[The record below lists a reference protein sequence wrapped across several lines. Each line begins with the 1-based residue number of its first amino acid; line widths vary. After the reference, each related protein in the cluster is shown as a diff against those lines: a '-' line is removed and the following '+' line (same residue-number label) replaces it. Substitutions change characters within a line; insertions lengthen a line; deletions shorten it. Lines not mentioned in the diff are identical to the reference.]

1 MAGER
6 SPLDEIAKFLAA
18 YSDTGAAQR
27 PMDLLLPCLQRAP
40 PGLPCLRLFL
50 LRTKSALTVRLAR
63 AFSGSKRMRYNGTAK
78 LQRSV
83 RHAVVQTWMISTAA
97 VLIAAIPIEH
107 ARGGELMDCE
117 PQRVR
122 GDGRHWAYRILD
134 GRECWYPGQPGKPK
148 DELRWS
154 EAPSAIQESAVVE
167 QPDVEARPPA
177 QAPQRPDAVDQ
188 AEVEASPAA
197 VPEPDIIKVM
207 PDEWRAAAADQL
219 MAFTCCWPDLPTAVS
234 VPQPGPGGRQDQP
247 PAWPLILLPLGLCA
261 MWLKKLRRLLATDF
275 ARSSGSSWWRW
286 WRCGP
291 PRRAQCERRA
301 QAPHAGRRCHQ
312 LTHQCSTPNQTGP
325 HRRDYSASCSAQSP
339 TGLADRGFLPQLSQS
354 WRLASDEVPAD

>member
-1 MAGER
+1 
-6 SPLDEIAKFLAA
+6 
-18 YSDTGAAQR
+18 
-27 PMDLLLPCLQRAP
+27 
-40 PGLPCLRLFL
+40 
-50 LRTKSALTVRLAR
+50 
-63 AFSGSKRMRYNGTAK
+63 
-78 LQRSV
+78 
-83 RHAVVQTWMISTAA
+83 MISTAA
-97 VLIAAIPIEH
+97 VLVAAIPIEH
-107 ARGGELMDCE
+107 AGGGELMDCE

-148 DELRWS
+148 GELRWR
-154 EAPSAIQESAVVE
+154 EAPSTTQQSAVLE
-167 QPDVEARPPA
+167 QPDVEARAPA

-188 AEVEASPAA
+188 AEVEASLLEPTLEPPAA

-247 PAWPLILLPLGLCA
+247 PAWPLILLPLRA
-261 MWLKKLRRLLATDF
+261 LRDVVKEAQAAACDRFRPVIRVILVALVAS
-275 ARSSGSSWWRW
+275 R
-286 WRCGP
+286 GP

-301 QAPHAGRRCHQ
+301 QVPHAGRRCHQ

-325 HRRDYSASCSAQSP
+325 HRRDYGASCSAQSP
-339 TGLADRGFLPQLSQS
+339 TGLADAGSFRSSAKAGDWRRMRFLLTDRSEVANDPLVPGAHVQRAVRADYGEGPFTGIVRDSDARQALQTL
-354 WRLASDEVPAD
+354 LATS